1 MSGPSSPMTGA
12 LAPIKG
18 SERCAARE
26 GLPQAS
32 ARKKRIGELP
42 TERFTIAANALGL
55 A

>member
-1 MSGPSSPMTGA
+1 MSGPSPPMTGA

-18 SERCAARE
+18 NARCASGEAVA
-26 GLPQAS
+26 QAS

-42 TERFTIAANALGL
+42 TERLTIAANALGL

>member
-18 SERCAARE
+18 KRRCAARE
-26 GLPQAS
+26 AVSQAS

-42 TERFTIAANALGL
+42 TERLTIAANALGL

>member
-1 MSGPSSPMTGA
+1 MDALSLRRHGSSGACPA
-12 LAPIKG
+12 AHG
-18 SERCAARE
+18 SRLRTA
-26 GLPQAS
+26 QAS